1 MRKLFATTVAVLLI
15 ALAVGLAIHGHPVG
29 REVPPLKP
37 FDPLH

>member
-1 MRKLFATTVAVLLI
+1 MRKLVATTVIVLMV
-15 ALAVGLAIHGHPVG
+15 ALAVGVAMHGHPVG